1 MMKYF
6 VVTMVVLLITAT
18 GASLY
23 AQQRLSN
30 KGTDFWVGYGPHQFM
45 ETILSDTDG
54 AYNAQEMVL
63 YLSAEQDAVVTVT
76 IDSSGLNHSLG
87 ENWSK
92 SYQLKANQVLMTDK
106 IPKSG
111 MYNAALHSNPVS
123 AGCPNCTNSE
133 GLFTRKGIHITSTA
147 PIVAYAHIYAQAT
160 SGATMLMPVET
171 WGYTYTSLNSKQMRG
186 NNSNTCY
193 SFMYVIA
200 QHDNT
205 VIEII
210 PSVNTRNG
218 HLKGVPYQATLQ
230 KGHIYQ
236 VIGAPLNSK
245 LPVNSWGEELSGTTV
260 RSIANGAGQCYPIA
274 VFSGSSRTENPCG
287 GLEGL
292 RVYGGDNDM
301 QQVFPRQAWGKRY
314 LTAPTSEGAS
324 SNLFMNNIYKIQV
337 QDAATV
343 VKKNG
348 AVLPQSSMI
357 TPGNYYYYESSTADY
372 IEADKPVMVA
382 QYMSGGCVMDQMGD
396 PEMFYLSPLEQGIKH
411 VGFFRNNLFL
421 IKYNYLTLIVPDK
434 GVSSLKIDG
443 KTDDYNYKYAHPNK
457 PGYTIVVKRWTA
469 AQAQCIVE
477 SDSAFTAITYGLGGA
492 ESYGYNAGTY
502 INNLHASGT
511 MRNTENVTTAVNEY
525 TCVGTPVELSLKV
538 PGTKATRI
546 EWKLSSVPGIS
557 PSTDVVQAPPV
568 PSATEVT
575 DGETFYTYKLPGTYT
590 FAQPGTYTVPVV
602 HTNPSG
608 ESCNQTDTIRME
620 ITVKPRVTPP
630 VQIQYSG
637 CTGDT
642 VHLLTQTTANNG
654 YTLNRYSWTF
664 PVVHIRTQAKVDT
677 LLPAGSYALQYRG
690 ITPEGCTAD
699 SAFTVVIHE
708 KPVAK
713 FTTEKDLCLGEPSTF
728 TDEAAGSGVA
738 LAKWNWLFGD
748 GITAEYT
755 QSRNTIR
762 SYQRYG
768 NFTPKL
774 LVTDVNGC
782 ISDTF
787 SMAVAIHAVPEA
799 AFTPPAAVCLPG
811 VAAFTNQSVIADN
824 TSLRFAWDMGDNSA
838 VRTTRDVSHT
848 YAAAGSYTVKL
859 TAASTAGCTNEVTH
873 VVSRFYTRP
882 NAAFTVSPEQVCQG
896 KDQQFTDA
904 STAAGSTVSV
914 WSWNFGDGTAAD
926 TRNPVKRYSLAGN
939 YTVKLTV
946 TNAVGCVSDPVS
958 NPVTVYVQPQI
969 DAGPSFTVLKG
980 KTVTLAATAQNAA
993 SLDLQW
999 SPAALLTGATTLTP
1013 SLVATETTVFTL
1025 TATGKQGGCVSTDE
1039 TQVLVYT
1046 EVIVPNA
1053 FTPNDDGIH
1062 DTWEILYLDGYPGST
1077 VQVFDRYGRQV
1088 FISQPGRN
1096 VSWRGTY
1103 NGKPLPAGVYYY
1115 IADLKNGS
1123 KKMTGSVTIIR

>member
-1 MMKYF
+1 MKYS
-6 VVTMVVLLITAT
+6 VATMLMLLLVAAGTD
-18 GASLY
+18 LC

-54 AYNAQEMVL
+54 ALNAQEMVL
-63 YLSAEQDAVVTVT
+63 YLSAEQDADVTVT
-76 IDSSGLNHSLG
+76 IDSSGLNHPFG
-87 ENWSK
+87 DNWIK
-92 SYQLKANQVLMTDK
+92 TYHVKANQVVMTDK

-111 MYNAALHSNPVS
+111 MYNAALHSEAAS
-123 AGCPNCTNSE
+123 AGCPDCTNSE

-160 SGATMLMPVET
+160 SGATMLMPVNT

-200 QHDNT
+200 QHDKT
-205 VIEII
+205 VIEIV
-210 PSVNTRNG
+210 PSVDTRNG
-218 HLKGVPYQATLQ
+218 HPKGVPYRATLQ

-260 RSIANGAGQCYPIA
+260 RSIANDEGKCYPIA

-287 GLEGL
+287 GLDGL

-324 SNLFMNNIYKIQV
+324 SNIFMNNIYKIQV
-337 QDAATV
+337 QDVNTV

-348 AVLPQSSMI
+348 VVLPQSSMI
-357 TPGNYYYYESSTADY
+357 TPGNFYYYESSTADY

-421 IKYNYLTLIVPDK
+421 IKYNYLTLIIPDK
-434 GVSSLKIDG
+434 GVNSLKIDG

-457 PGYTIVVKRWTA
+457 AGYTIVVKRWTA

-502 INNLHASGT
+502 INNLHASGS
-511 MRNTENVTTAVNEY
+511 MRNTENTASATNEY
-525 TCVGTPVELSLKV
+525 TCAGTPIGLSLTV
-538 PGTKATRI
+538 PGTAATRI

-557 PSTDVVQAPPV
+557 PATDVVQSPPV
-568 PSATEVT
+568 PSAIEVK
-575 DGETFYTYKLPGTYT
+575 DGETYYTYRLPGAYT
-590 FAQPGTYTVPVV
+590 ISQPGTYILPVI
-602 HTNPSG
+602 HTNPSS
-608 ESCNQTDTIRME
+608 ENCNQTDTIRME

-630 VQIQYSG
+630 VQVQYTG

-642 VHLLTQTTANNG
+642 VHLLTKSTTDNG
-654 YTLNRYSWTF
+654 YTLDRYSWTF
-664 PVVHIRTQAKVDT
+664 PGAHVRTQARVDT

-690 ITPEGCTAD
+690 ITREGCTAD
-699 SAFTVVIHE
+699 SAFTVAIYQ
-708 KPVAK
+708 KPVAA
-713 FTTEKDLCLGEPSTF
+713 FTTEKDICLGEASTF
-728 TDEAAGSGVA
+728 TDKATGSGVA
-738 LAKWNWLFGD
+738 LAKWNWLLGEGF
-748 GITAEYT
+748 TAEFIT
-755 QSRNTIR
+755 SRNIIR

-768 NFTPKL
+768 NYTPQL
-774 LVTDVNGC
+774 VVTDINGC
-782 ISDTF
+782 VSDTF
-787 SMAVAIHAVPEA
+787 SMPVAVHAVPEA
-799 AFTPPAAVCLPG
+799 AFTPPAAICLPG
-811 VAAFTNQSVIADN
+811 AAAFTNQSVIADN
-824 TSLRFAWDMGDNSA
+824 TTLSYVWNMGDNST
-838 VRTTRDVSHT
+838 VYNTKEVSHT
-848 YAAAGSYTVKL
+848 YAAAGTYTVKL
-859 TAASTAGCTNEVTH
+859 TVTSTAGCTDEATQT
-873 VVSRFYTRP
+873 VSRFYTKP
-882 NAAFTVSPEQVCQG
+882 IAAFTVSPEQVCQG

-904 STAAGSTVSV
+904 STAAGSTVTAWN
-914 WSWNFGDGTAAD
+914 WSFGDGATATA
-926 TRNPVKRYSLAGN
+926 RNPVKRYAAAGN
-939 YTVKLTV
+939 YTVQLTV
-946 TNAVGCVSDPVS
+946 TNTAGCVSAPVS
-958 NPVTVYVQPQI
+958 RPVTVYVQPQI

-980 KTVTLAATAQNAA
+980 NIITLAGTAQNVA
-993 SLDLQW
+993 SLNLQW
-999 SPAALLTGATTLTP
+999 SPAALLTGANSLTP
-1013 SLVATETTVFTL
+1013 SLVATETTVYTL
-1025 TATGKQGGCVSTDE
+1025 TATGKTGGCVTTDQ

-1046 EVIVPNA
+1046 EVTVPNA
-1053 FTPNDDGIH
+1053 FSPNGDGIH

-1088 FISQPGRN
+1088 FVSQPGHN
-1096 VSWRGTY
+1096 VSWKGTW
-1103 NGKPLPAGVYYY
+1103 NDKPLPAGTYYY

-1123 KKMTGSVTIIR
+1123 KKMTGSVTVIR